1 MEDEL
6 MKRRIIFVVLLIM
19 ISVAVSAC
27 SGGSKTVPKE
37 MPLPETYTHEAYEY
51 QLFADGSAVITKY
64 SGTDEKLTVPSE
76 LDGHM
81 LKGIGDYAFM
91 DRRSLTSITLPDSIT
106 YLGANPWMSCKNLT
120 TINVSPKHP
129 SLEVI
134 DGALY
139 SKADKRLIWYPMT
152 SKADTFEVPDGI
164 RIIGDSA
171 FFNCNN
177 LTSITLP
184 GSVKSIGDNAFY
196 NCDSLTLINLPDSI
210 TSIGNG
216 AFSSCRSL
224 TSIMLPDSITDLGA
238 NPWSTCENLAMIN
251 VSPKHSSLAVIDG
264 VLYSKAD
271 KRLVW
276 YPMTSEA
283 DTYEVPDGIRI
294 IGGQAF
300 YSCNSLI
307 SITLPDSITAIGDFA
322 FGSCHSLTSIALPDS
337 ITNIGNYAFCFCH
350 SLTSIT
356 LPDSVTT
363 IGYGAFIDCESLTF
377 IVPEG
382 SYAEQ
387 YCVDNKLTYQYTDS
401 LDWLND

>member
-1 MEDEL
+1 MQKTIKAME
-6 MKRRIIFVVLLIM
+6 
-19 ISVAVSAC
+19 
-27 SGGSKTVPKE
+27 
-37 MPLPETYTHEAYEY
+37 
-51 QLFADGSAVITKY
+51 TKY
-64 SGTDEKLTVPSE
+64 LQ
-76 LDGHM
+76 
-81 LKGIGDYAFM
+81 
-91 DRRSLTSITLPDSIT
+91 
-106 YLGANPWMSCKNLT
+106 
-120 TINVSPKHP
+120 P
-129 SLEVI
+129 SLE
-134 DGALY
+134 
-139 SKADKRLIWYPMT
+139 M
-152 SKADTFEVPDGI
+152 
-164 RIIGDSA
+164 
-171 FFNCNN
+171 
-177 LTSITLP
+177 
-184 GSVKSIGDNAFY
+184 
-196 NCDSLTLINLPDSI
+196 
-210 TSIGNG
+210 
-216 AFSSCRSL
+216 
-224 TSIMLPDSITDLGA
+224 
-238 NPWSTCENLAMIN
+238 
-251 VSPKHSSLAVIDG
+251 IDG

-322 FGSCHSLTSIALPDS
+322 FGSCHSLTSI
-337 ITNIGNYAFCFCH
+337 
-350 SLTSIT
+350 T